1 MSLLYK
7 EHKDLTYR
15 VDISNKDGLVNFSFE
30 LDSGKFGT
38 WEQYDQYEFTV
49 KELLTILQKNDA
61 GAF

>member
-7 EHKDLTYR
+7 EHKDFNYR
-15 VDISNKDGLVNFSFE
+15 VEVTNKDGLVKFSFE
-30 LDSGKFGT
+30 LDGGKFGT

-49 KELLTILQKNDA
+49 KELLKILQKNDA